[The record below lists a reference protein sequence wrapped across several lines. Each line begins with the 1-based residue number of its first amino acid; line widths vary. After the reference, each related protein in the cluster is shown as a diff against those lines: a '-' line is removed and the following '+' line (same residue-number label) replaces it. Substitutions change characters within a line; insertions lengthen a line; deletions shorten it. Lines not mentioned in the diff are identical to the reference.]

1 VKLRKVFRFRMDPTP
16 EQRESLARMAGAR
29 RFVWNWALNQ
39 RKQHYATTGKGLPS
53 AELSRGL
60 TALKQQ
66 PALAWLKEADS
77 QALQQVLA
85 DLHALIR
92 TSSRSGRASHA
103 SRAASGTRR
112 DSVFRSASRW
122 LTSE

>member
-39 RKQHYATTGKGLPS
+39 RKQHYATTGKGLPA

-60 TALKQQ
+60 TALKRQ
-66 PALAWLKEADS
+66 PELAWLKEADS
-77 QALQQVLA
+77 QASATRLYEFLREAGALPTLQEPQA
-85 DLHALIR
+85 GQGAIPY
-92 TSSRSGRASHA
+92 S
-103 SRAASGTRR
+103 AARLGG
-112 DSVFRSASRW
+112 
-122 LTSE
+122 